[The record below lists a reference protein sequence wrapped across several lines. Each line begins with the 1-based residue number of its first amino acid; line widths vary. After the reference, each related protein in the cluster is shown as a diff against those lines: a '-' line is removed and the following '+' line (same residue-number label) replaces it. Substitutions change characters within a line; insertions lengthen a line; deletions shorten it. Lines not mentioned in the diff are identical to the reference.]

1 MTTGMTDS
9 FFGLMMLKHNK
20 KTRWWLIALLIILA
34 AAILALS
41 CVNICPLIETFFPS
55 FHLTR
60 SGIAEFIRSLGGWGV
75 IAAVGLMILHSFIP
89 FPAELLAMANGM
101 VYGPLWGTAVTWI
114 GAMLGAYASFGI
126 ARLLGRPFVKRIVDE
141 KKLDKIDSW
150 TKNRGNVPLLLSR
163 LIPLIAFNLINYA
176 AGLTRIS
183 WWTFT
188 WTTGIGILPMTM
200 LMVAMGNSMN
210 ILPLWAWLLLLVLLS
225 AAVYVFSSFG
235 NISENKNF

>member
-1 MTTGMTDS
+1 
-9 FFGLMMLKHNK
+9 MLKHNK
-20 KTRWWLIALLIILA
+20 KHRWRLIALLIILA
-34 AAILALS
+34 AGTLALS

-60 SGIAEFIRSLGGWGV
+60 ASIAEFIRSLGGWGV
-75 IAAVGLMILHSFIP
+75 IAAVGLMILHSFVP

-114 GAMLGAYASFGI
+114 GAMLGAYAGFGI

-141 KKLDKIDSW
+141 KKLDKIDRW

-188 WTTGIGILPMTM
+188 WTTGMGILPMTM

-210 ILPLWAWLLLLVLLS
+210 ILPLWAWVLLLVLLS
-225 AAVYVFSSFG
+225 AAVYGFSRFG
-235 NISENKNF
+235 NISENKSI

>member
-1 MTTGMTDS
+1 
-9 FFGLMMLKHNK
+9 MMSNHHK
-20 KTRWWLIALLIILA
+20 KTRWRLIALLIVLA
-34 AAILALS
+34 AGALALS
-41 CVNICPLIETFFPS
+41 CINICPLIEAFFPS

-75 IAAVGLMILHSFIP
+75 VASVGLMILHSFVP

-101 VYGPLWGTAVTWI
+101 VYGPFWGTAVTWM
-114 GAMLGAYASFGI
+114 GAMLGAYASFGL

-141 KKLDKIDSW
+141 KKLDKIDNW

-188 WTTGIGILPMTM
+188 WTTAIGILPMTV
-200 LMVAMGNSMN
+200 LIVAMGNSIN
-210 ILPLWAWLLLLVLLS
+210 ILPLWGWVLVLVFMG
-225 AAVYVFSSFG
+225 AAIYGLGRFG
-235 NISENKNF
+235 KLSENKTVQ